1 MRTEMKSMKRKIYE
15 NMDMILIMI
24 YCTIRRSSVLPAS
37 TNWSQEK
44 VQTGIVDFIGFQQL
58 VSSDDL
64 SFVDVGYGLTLKKI
78 PWLNEWQN
86 FDRSHSL
93 QNAHLWSPAGVG
105 GRDASFTTSLRRA
118 HTRVL
123 LEACLTLVT
132 TQSISVKGISEFRWL
147 RNAPKLL

>member
-78 PWLNEWQN
+78 P
-86 FDRSHSL
+86 
-93 QNAHLWSPAGVG
+93 
-105 GRDASFTTSLRRA
+105 
-118 HTRVL
+118 
-123 LEACLTLVT
+123 
-132 TQSISVKGISEFRWL
+132 
-147 RNAPKLL
+147 